1 MTGKANAKNRVLITG
16 GAGFIG
22 CNAAQRFLSAGWQ
35 VTVWDNLSRRGGKQ
49 NLEWLRQFGEFD
61 FSRVDL
67 RNEKQVANGFGQH
80 HFDMVLH
87 AAGQVAVTSSVTNP
101 REDLECNVLGTF
113 NLLEAVRLQD
123 PEAFFVFASTNKVYG
138 SLEDVRVIER
148 NRRYE
153 YEDLPLGISEA
164 HPLDFH
170 SPYGCSKGAADQ
182 YVRDYARIY
191 GLATVSFRQS
201 CIYGYRQ
208 FGVEDQGWV
217 AWFAIAHA
225 LGRAITLYGDGKQT
239 RDVLF
244 IDDLTNAYLLAYE
257 KRAVVSGKIYNL
269 GGGPGNQLSL
279 LELIGMLKNI
289 RKRPVEFTFAR
300 WRPGDQK
307 VFVADIRKAKTDFGW
322 EPTYSCATGVEKLV
336 HWVDANRDLFTLV

>member
-1 MTGKANAKNRVLITG
+1 MKKRALISG

-22 CNAAQRFLSAGWQ
+22 CNVAHRLIQGGWD
-35 VTVWDNLSRRGGKQ
+35 VVIWDNLSRRGGDK
-49 NLEWLRQFGEFD
+49 NLAWLRALGP
-61 FSRVDL
+61 FSFCRVDL
-67 RNEKQVANGFGQH
+67 REEQQVDSHYRGN
-80 HFDMVLH
+80 HFDLVLH
-87 AAGQVAVTSSVTNP
+87 CAGQVAVTTSVANP
-101 REDLECNVLGTF
+101 RDDFECNAMGSF
-113 NLLEAVRLQD
+113 NLLEAIRAYD
-123 PEAFFVFASTNKVYG
+123 RDAMMIFASTNKVYG
-138 SLEDVRVIER
+138 GMHDTVVVER
-148 NRRYE
+148 NGRYE
-153 YEDLPLGISEA
+153 YAGLPMGISEA

-182 YVRDYARIY
+182 YVGDYARIY
-191 GLATVSFRQS
+191 GLASVSLRQS

-225 LGRAITLYGDGKQT
+225 LGKAITLYGDGKQT

-244 IDDLTNAYLLAYE
+244 IDDLTDAYLLAYE

-289 RKRPVEFTFAR
+289 RKRPVDFTFANC
-300 WRPGDQK
+300 RPGDQK

>member
-80 HFDMVLH
+80 HFDMFLH

-123 PEAFFVFASTNKVYG
+123 PEAFFIFASTNKVYG
-138 SLEDVRVIER
+138 GLEDVRVIER
-148 NRRYE
+148 NGRYE
-153 YEDLPLGISEA
+153 YAVLPMGISEA

-182 YVRDYARIY
+182 YVRDYSRIY

-201 CIYGYRQ
+201 CVYGYRQ
-208 FGVEDQGWV
+208 FGIEDQGWV
-217 AWFAIAHA
+217 AWFVIAHA
-225 LGRAITLYGDGKQT
+225 LNRPVTIYGDGKQT

-244 IDDLTNAYLLAYE
+244 IDDLIDAYLLAYE
-257 KRAVVSGKIYNL
+257 RRDRTAGQIYNI
-269 GGGPGNQLSL
+269 GGGPENQLSL
-279 LELIGMLKNI
+279 NELMEMLKQATGH
-289 RKRPVEFTFAR
+289 EGQHSFAD

-307 VFVADIRKAKTDFGW
+307 VFVADIRKAKTDLGW
-322 EPTYSCATGVEKLV
+322 EPVHTCRQGVEKLI
-336 HWVDANRDLFTLV
+336 